1 MKFVVQGGHQPLAMH
16 LIPDGTAMSRVIIP
30 LLLAAGILFN
40 AGCAVD
46 GIDGPGHGGAGDI
59 EFVGEVIY
67 VPVEG
72 GFYGIISSN
81 GRKLNPMNLDES
93 LKQER
98 IAVEGVYRV
107 REDVVGIRQ
116 WGTTV
121 ELIHQK
127 PVY

>member
-1 MKFVVQGGHQPLAMH
+1 
-16 LIPDGTAMSRVIIP
+16 MSRVIIP
-30 LLLAAGILFN
+30 LLLAAGFLFN
-40 AGCAVD
+40 PGCAVD
-46 GIDGPGHGGAGDI
+46 GIDGPVHDGAGPV
-59 EFVGEVIY
+59 EFTGKVIY

-93 LKQER
+93 LKKEG

>member
-1 MKFVVQGGHQPLAMH
+1 MR
-16 LIPDGTAMSRVIIP
+16 RVILP
-30 LLLAAGILFN
+30 LLLAAGFVFN

-46 GIDGPGHGGAGDI
+46 GMDGPVHGGPRPV
-59 EFVGEVIY
+59 EFTGEVIY

-81 GRKLNPMNLDES
+81 GQKLNPMNLDES
-93 LKQER
+93 LKREGT
-98 IAVEGVYRV
+98 ALEGVYRV
-107 REDVVGIRQ
+107 REDVVGFRQ